1 MKNILLPTDFSET
14 AHHAFEYA
22 LHLAETL
29 EARIT
34 LAYIYP
40 KFPLEWNY
48 AVPPVTDVLDA
59 ERVEDALQ
67 RFESYQRE
75 AQLRLGKQI
84 PIQLLIEP
92 GDPVTEIV
100 RLSRLPKVDLIIMG
114 TRGAGSEAENVFGSI
129 TAAVIQRSFAPVL
142 AIPAACTFRPVRH
155 LMYATTFE
163 TEDLSLMDD
172 LLEFARF
179 FGAHISCV
187 HVEASQ
193 KAWYQMEFKFIERI
207 YNHKSHW
214 HLLRFFSFN
223 HSDIQAGL
231 NQFIQDTDVAIAA
244 ILTHR
249 KGIFDRLLG
258 KSFSKELVLHTQIP
272 LLLFPTDPR

>member
-22 LHLAETL
+22 LHLAEAL

-48 AVPPVTDVLDA
+48 PVPPVADVLDA
-59 ERVEDALQ
+59 DRVEDALQ

-75 AQLRLGKQI
+75 AQVRLGKQI
-84 PIQLLIEP
+84 PVQLIIEP
-92 GDPVTEIV
+92 GEPVTEIV
-100 RLSRLPKVDLIIMG
+100 RLSRLPEADLIIMG
-114 TRGAGSEAENVFGSI
+114 TRGAASEAENVFGSI
-129 TAAVIQRSFAPVL
+129 TAAVIQRAFAPVL
-142 AIPAACTFRPVRH
+142 VIPNACTFRPIQH

-163 TEDLSLMDD
+163 AEDFSVMDT
-172 LLEFARF
+172 LLEFASS

-187 HVEASQ
+187 HVEAST
-193 KAWYQMEFKFIERI
+193 KPWYQMEFKFIERI
-207 YNHKSHW
+207 YNHRSHA

-223 HSDIQAGL
+223 HPDIQAGL
-231 NQFIQDTDVAIAA
+231 NQFIRDTDVSIAV

-258 KSFSKELVLHTQIP
+258 KSFSKKLLLHTQIP